1 MILLGPPGAGKGTQA
16 VGLAEDLGIAR
27 ISSGDL
33 FREHQQKE
41 TELGLLAR
49 RYMERGELVPDDV
62 TIKMVVEWING
73 NGPRD
78 GFLLDGFPRTLAQ
91 AQALDRE
98 IAAAGGVNKVIH
110 MTVSHAEL
118 IRRLTGR
125 LLCRD
130 CQTPHQAESPSHGEA
145 GKCGRCGGGLYQ
157 REDDKPEA
165 VRKRIE
171 VYFAETEPLVD
182 YYRQAGKLQEV
193 DGEGS
198 IEDVGRAMA
207 AAVGR

>member
-49 RYMERGELVPDDV
+49 QYMERGELVPDDV
-62 TIKMVVEWING
+62 TIKMVVGWING
-73 NGPRD
+73 RGPRE

-98 IAAAGGVNKVIH
+98 MAASGGVNTVIH
-110 MTVSHAEL
+110 MKVNPAEL
-118 IRRLTGR
+118 VRRLTGR

-130 CQTPHQAESPSHGEA
+130 CQTPHQAESSPPGEA
-145 GKCGRCGGGLYQ
+145 GKCGRCGGCLYQ

-171 VYFAETEPLVD
+171 IYNAETEPLVD

-198 IEDVGRAMA
+198 IEEVGREMA